1 VQVAI
6 LVSVVGLLI
15 TVISSALALA
25 RRLGGIETKVDMMF
39 DWFQSH
45 IDIRVGGRRRTD
57 VAADDGTEQ

>member
-1 VQVAI
+1 MQIAI

-39 DWFQSH
+39 DWFQAH
-45 IDIRVGGRRRTD
+45 IDIRVGGRRHTD
-57 VAADDGTEQ
+57 IAADNGNED